1 MGTHNDF
8 NMLRPGSGKP
18 VAGIC
23 HARGPN
29 ANLPPSGSSTT
40 PCPAQTTA
48 SVVVA
53 RCVAGRAWTKE
64 HGGKASASSRI
75 PRGRWRP

>member
-1 MGTHNDF
+1 MPESMGTHNDF

-29 ANLPPSGSSTT
+29 ANLP
-40 PCPAQTTA
+40 AQ
-48 SVVVA
+48 
-53 RCVAGRAWTKE
+53 WL
-64 HGGKASASSRI
+64 
-75 PRGRWRP
+75 P